1 MLCNVCEEGKPS
13 VCKALSAKRKK
24 GHGNTKVQALIG
36 TTGRKASAGG
46 LVCFKLDVKGQT
58 KPFSS
63 SANSEISII

>member
-1 MLCNVCEEGKPS
+1 VLCNVCEEGRPS

-36 TTGRKASAGG
+36 TTGRKGG
-46 LVCFKLDVKGQT
+46 LVCFKLSQT

-63 SANSEISII
+63 SANSEIGII